1 MIKPYET
8 MPTVIRI
15 IGIISTAVF
24 MYLLGTFIGHFFG
37 ITIQILGGVVGSVFG
52 GFLSIIMFNI
62 NDYLFHMAMKGK

>member
-24 MYLLGTFIGHFFG
+24 MYLLGTFIGHF
-37 ITIQILGGVVGSVFG
+37 LG
-52 GFLSIIMFNI
+52 
-62 NDYLFHMAMKGK
+62 